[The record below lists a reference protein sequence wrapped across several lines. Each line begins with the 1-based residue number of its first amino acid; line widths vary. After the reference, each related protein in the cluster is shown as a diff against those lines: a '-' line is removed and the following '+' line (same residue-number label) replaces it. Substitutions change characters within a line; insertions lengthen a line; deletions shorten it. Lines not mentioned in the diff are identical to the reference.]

1 MVILRVACDN
11 FYMFKNFELDLTY
24 SRKINHPLSK
34 DDELFEGSR
43 IKVRKNLIVMGAN
56 AAGKTT
62 FGKLLCVI
70 LNFIRGNN
78 LDDQYFSLEKIQYDK
93 SRDASFEIEFFVNG
107 MAYLLKA
114 SFRDYNLQQEQVF
127 RQKVY
132 PTYSIQKL
140 RNKLRTS
147 SAIEIFDAND
157 KQMNIGFKSFAFS
170 VSKPSK
176 FDESVKRLGFWFMLS
191 EPISNAT
198 VYRSEVDVEFLDK
211 MLPAIDNSVRSVKRL
226 QVEGDS
232 TPTNSYQIS
241 FKNNETLTVLNG
253 DLKTCG
259 YRLSHGTFES
269 IDFVFSLSVL
279 RKGLASIFY
288 IDERLSHMHPEL
300 EIYLA
305 RQAFLQKPKDAQLFF
320 MTHDTELFD
329 LNAPNASY
337 MIFRRNSEGFNEVIF
352 VSDRLSK
359 NDRNLRNYYEN
370 DYFEVIPDYS
380 VLDKLFENT
389 VSDNE

>member
-1 MVILRVACDN
+1 MV
-11 FYMFKNFELDLTY
+11 Y
-24 SRKINHPLSK
+24 
-34 DDELFEGSR
+34 
-43 IKVRKNLIVMGAN
+43 
-56 AAGKTT
+56 
-62 FGKLLCVI
+62 
-70 LNFIRGNN
+70 
-78 LDDQYFSLEKIQYDK
+78 
-93 SRDASFEIEFFVNG
+93 
-107 MAYLLKA
+107 
-114 SFRDYNLQQEQVF
+114 
-127 RQKVY
+127 
-132 PTYSIQKL
+132 
-140 RNKLRTS
+140 
-147 SAIEIFDAND
+147 
-157 KQMNIGFKSFAFS
+157 
-170 VSKPSK
+170 
-176 FDESVKRLGFWFMLS
+176 
-191 EPISNAT
+191 

-211 MLPAIDNSVRSVKRL
+211 MLPAIDNSVKSVKRL

-320 MTHDTELFD
+320 TTHDTELFD

-352 VSDRLSK
+352 VSDKLSK

>member
-24 SRKINHPLSK
+24 SRKVNHPLSK
-34 DDELFEGSR
+34 DNELFEGSR

-62 FGKLLCVI
+62 FGKLLCAI

-107 MAYLLKA
+107 VAYLLKA

-140 RNKLRTS
+140 RNRLRTS
-147 SAIEIFDAND
+147 SAIETFDAND

-211 MLPAIDNSVRSVKRL
+211 MLPAIDNSVKSVKRL

-320 MTHDTELFD
+320 TTHDTELFD

-352 VSDRLSK
+352 VSDKLSK

>member
-24 SRKINHPLSK
+24 SRKVNHPLSK

-62 FGKLLCVI
+62 FGKLLCAI

-107 MAYLLKA
+107 VAYLLKA

-140 RNKLRTS
+140 RNRLRTS
-147 SAIEIFDAND
+147 SAIETFDAND

-211 MLPAIDNSVRSVKRL
+211 MLPAIDNSVKSVKRL

-320 MTHDTELFD
+320 TTHDTELFD

-352 VSDRLSK
+352 VSDKLSK

>member
-11 FYMFKNFELDLTY
+11 LYMFKNFELDFTY
-24 SRKINHPLSK
+24 SRKVHHPLSQ

-62 FGKLLCVI
+62 FGKLLCLI

-78 LDDQYFSLEKIQYDK
+78 LDDQYFSLHKIQYDK
-93 SRDASFEIEFFVNG
+93 SRDASFEIEFVVNG
-107 MAYLLKA
+107 VAYLLKA
-114 SFRDYNLQQEQVF
+114 SFRDFNLQQEQVF
-127 RQKVY
+127 RQKIY

-140 RNKLRTS
+140 RNKLNS
-147 SAIEIFDAND
+147 SCPIETFDAD
-157 KQMNIGFKSFAFS
+157 AKEMNIGFRSFAFS
-170 VSKPSK
+170 AAKPSK
-176 FDESVKRLGFWFMLS
+176 FDESVRKLSFWFMLS

-211 MLPAIDNSVRSVKRL
+211 ILPAIDNSVSNVRRL
-226 QVEGDS
+226 KLAVEN

-241 FKNNETLTVLNG
+241 FKNNETLVVQNG

-279 RKGLASIFY
+279 RKGFASIFY

-320 MTHDTELFD
+320 TTHDTELFD
-329 LNAPNASY
+329 LNAPNTSY
-337 MIFRRNSEGFNEVIF
+337 VIFKRNSDGFNEAIF
-352 VSDRLSK
+352 VSDKLNK

-370 DYFEVIPDYS
+370 DYFDVIPDYS
-380 VLDKLFENT
+380 VLDELFENK
-389 VSDNE
+389 VSENE

>member
-24 SRKINHPLSK
+24 SRKVNHPLSK

-62 FGKLLCVI
+62 FGKLLCAI

-93 SRDASFEIEFFVNG
+93 FRDASFEIEFFVNG
-107 MAYLLKA
+107 VAYLLKA

-140 RNKLRTS
+140 RNRLRTS
-147 SAIEIFDAND
+147 SAIETFDAND

-176 FDESVKRLGFWFMLS
+176 FDESVKRLGFWFMF
-191 EPISNAT
+191 IVA
-198 VYRSEVDVEFLDK
+198 K
-211 MLPAIDNSVRSVKRL
+211 
-226 QVEGDS
+226 
-232 TPTNSYQIS
+232 
-241 FKNNETLTVLNG
+241 
-253 DLKTCG
+253 
-259 YRLSHGTFES
+259 
-269 IDFVFSLSVL
+269 
-279 RKGLASIFY
+279 
-288 IDERLSHMHPEL
+288 
-300 EIYLA
+300 
-305 RQAFLQKPKDAQLFF
+305 
-320 MTHDTELFD
+320 
-329 LNAPNASY
+329 
-337 MIFRRNSEGFNEVIF
+337 
-352 VSDRLSK
+352 
-359 NDRNLRNYYEN
+359 
-370 DYFEVIPDYS
+370 
-380 VLDKLFENT
+380 
-389 VSDNE
+389 

>member
-24 SRKINHPLSK
+24 NRKVNHPLSK

-62 FGKLLCVI
+62 FGKLLCLI

-78 LDDQYFSLEKIQYDK
+78 LDDQYFSLEKIQYEK
-93 SRDASFEIEFFVNG
+93 SRDASFEIEFVVNSV
-107 MAYLLKA
+107 AYLIKA

-127 RQKVY
+127 SQKVY
-132 PTYSIQKL
+132 PTYSIKKL
-140 RNKLRTS
+140 RNKLRSNTP
-147 SAIEIFDAND
+147 IETFDAND

-198 VYRSEVDVEFLDK
+198 VYRSEVDVDFLDK
-211 MLPAIDNSVRSVKRL
+211 ILPAIDNSVNSVKRL
-226 QVEGDS
+226 QVEGDN

-320 MTHDTELFD
+320 TTHDTELFD

-337 MIFRRNSEGFNEVIF
+337 MIFRRNNEGFNEAIF
-352 VSDRLSK
+352 VSDKLSK
-359 NDRNLRNYYEN
+359 NDRNLRSYYEN

-380 VLDKLFENT
+380 VLDELFENK
-389 VSDNE
+389 VSNNE

>member
-24 SRKINHPLSK
+24 SRKVNHPLSK

-62 FGKLLCVI
+62 FGKLLCVV

-78 LDDQYFSLEKIQYDK
+78 LDDQYFALEKIQYDK

-107 MAYLLKA
+107 VAYLLKA

-140 RNKLRTS
+140 RNRLRTS
-147 SAIEIFDAND
+147 SAIETFDAND

-176 FDESVKRLGFWFMLS
+176 FDESVNRLGFWFMLS

-198 VYRSEVDVEFLDK
+198 VYRSEVDIEFLDK
-211 MLPAIDNSVRSVKRL
+211 MLPAIDNSVKSVKRL

-320 MTHDTELFD
+320 TTHDTELFD

-389 VSDNE
+389 VSENE

>member
-24 SRKINHPLSK
+24 SRKVNHPLSK

-62 FGKLLCVI
+62 FGKLLCAI

-93 SRDASFEIEFFVNG
+93 FRDASFEIEFFVNG
-107 MAYLLKA
+107 VAYLLKA

-140 RNKLRTS
+140 RNRLRTS
-147 SAIEIFDAND
+147 SAIETFDAND

-211 MLPAIDNSVRSVKRL
+211 MLPAIDNSVKSVKRL

-320 MTHDTELFD
+320 TTHDTELFD

-352 VSDRLSK
+352 VSDKLSK